1 MNLIQNLFAP
11 IMLVVALYDGTVGI
25 GLAALHHLAAR
36 VGEDLED
43 PVLPVLVGQ
52 GTHLHPLEGDDSLW
66 GVLCR
71 VLEVVQA
78 AVVQNEPTSLP
89 VLPVTALQRFR
100 VQYKAFIL
108 CNILGPGLLA
118 PAKDAC
124 LIHLHVCKSKRK
136 KSVGGLNIHRYLIYI
151 IISAG
156 SSDPAL

>member
-52 GTHLHPLEGDDSLW
+52 GTHLHPLEGNDPLRS
-66 GVLCR
+66 VLCR
-71 VLEVVQA
+71 VLEVVEA

-89 VLPVTALQRFR
+89 VLPVTAL
-100 VQYKAFIL
+100 
-108 CNILGPGLLA
+108 
-118 PAKDAC
+118 
-124 LIHLHVCKSKRK
+124 
-136 KSVGGLNIHRYLIYI
+136 
-151 IISAG
+151 
-156 SSDPAL
+156 

>member
-1 MNLIQNLFAP
+1 MSKMNLIQNLFAP

-25 GLAALHHLAAR
+25 GLAAFHHFAAR

-52 GTHLHPLEGDDSLW
+52 GAHLDPLEGDDSLR

-89 VLPVTALQRFR
+89 VLPVTALQRFK
-100 VQYKAFIL
+100 VQYKVFIL
-108 CNILGPGLLA
+108 CNIFRSGTIGPCEGRMFNSSS
-118 PAKDAC
+118 C
-124 LIHLHVCKSKRK
+124 L
-136 KSVGGLNIHRYLIYI
+136 
-151 IISAG
+151 
-156 SSDPAL
+156 

>member
-1 MNLIQNLFAP
+1 MTLKKNSIQNLFAP

-52 GTHLHPLEGDDSLW
+52 GAHLDPLEGDDSLRS
-66 GVLCR
+66 VLSR

-89 VLPVTALQRFR
+89 VLPVTALQRYK
-100 VQYKAFIL
+100 VEYKAFVL
-108 CNILGPGLLA
+108 CNIFRSGTIGPCKGRMFNSSS
-118 PAKDAC
+118 C
-124 LIHLHVCKSKRK
+124 L
-136 KSVGGLNIHRYLIYI
+136 
-151 IISAG
+151 
-156 SSDPAL
+156 

>member
-1 MNLIQNLFAP
+1 MVLKKNSIQNLFAP

-25 GLAALHHLAAR
+25 GLTALHHLAAR
-36 VGEDLED
+36 VREDLED

-52 GTHLHPLEGDDSLW
+52 GTHLDPLEGDDSLR

-89 VLPVTALQRFR
+89 ILPVTALQRFK

-108 CNILGPGLLA
+108 CNIFRSGTIGPCKGRMFNSSS
-118 PAKDAC
+118 C
-124 LIHLHVCKSKRK
+124 L
-136 KSVGGLNIHRYLIYI
+136 
-151 IISAG
+151 
-156 SSDPAL
+156 

>member
-43 PVLPVLVGQ
+43 PILPVLVGQ
-52 GTHLHPLEGDDSLW
+52 GTHLHPLEGDDPLR

-89 VLPVTALQRFR
+89 VLPVTALQRYK
-100 VQYKAFIL
+100 VEYKAFVL
-108 CNILGPGLLA
+108 CNIFRSGTIGPCKGRMFNSSS
-118 PAKDAC
+118 C
-124 LIHLHVCKSKRK
+124 L
-136 KSVGGLNIHRYLIYI
+136 
-151 IISAG
+151 
-156 SSDPAL
+156 

>member
-25 GLAALHHLAAR
+25 SLAAFHHLAAR

-52 GTHLHPLEGDDSLW
+52 GTHLDPLEGDDPLRS
-66 GVLCR
+66 VLCR

-89 VLPVTALQRFR
+89 VLPVTALQRYK
-100 VQYKAFIL
+100 VEYKAFVL
-108 CNILGPGLLA
+108 CNIFRSGTIGPCKGRMFNSSS
-118 PAKDAC
+118 C
-124 LIHLHVCKSKRK
+124 L
-136 KSVGGLNIHRYLIYI
+136 
-151 IISAG
+151 
-156 SSDPAL
+156 

>member
-1 MNLIQNLFAP
+1 MSKMNLIQNLFAP

-52 GTHLHPLEGDDSLW
+52 GAHLDPLEGDDPLR

-89 VLPVTALQRFR
+89 VLPVTALQRFK

-108 CNILGPGLLA
+108 CNIFRSGTIGPCEGRMFNSSS
-118 PAKDAC
+118 C
-124 LIHLHVCKSKRK
+124 L
-136 KSVGGLNIHRYLIYI
+136 
-151 IISAG
+151 
-156 SSDPAL
+156 

>member
-1 MNLIQNLFAP
+1 MYFLVLKMNFIQNLFAP

-52 GTHLHPLEGDDSLW
+52 RTHLHPLEGDDSLR

-89 VLPVTALQRFR
+89 VLPVTALQRFK

-108 CNILGPGLLA
+108 CNIFRSGTIGPCKGRMFNSSS
-118 PAKDAC
+118 C
-124 LIHLHVCKSKRK
+124 L
-136 KSVGGLNIHRYLIYI
+136 
-151 IISAG
+151 
-156 SSDPAL
+156 

>member
-1 MNLIQNLFAP
+1 MYFLTLKMNLIQKLCAP

-25 GLAALHHLAAR
+25 GLAAFHHLAAR

-52 GTHLHPLEGDDSLW
+52 GTHLHPLEGDDSLRS
-66 GVLCR
+66 VLSR

-89 VLPVTALQRFR
+89 VLPVTALQRFK

-108 CNILGPGLLA
+108 CNIFRSGTIGPCKGRMFNSSS
-118 PAKDAC
+118 C
-124 LIHLHVCKSKRK
+124 L
-136 KSVGGLNIHRYLIYI
+136 
-151 IISAG
+151 
-156 SSDPAL
+156 

>member
-1 MNLIQNLFAP
+1 
-11 IMLVVALYDGTVGI
+11 MLVVALYDGTVGI

-52 GTHLHPLEGDDSLW
+52 GAHLHPLEGDDSLR

-89 VLPVTALQRFR
+89 VLPVTALQRFK
-100 VQYKAFIL
+100 VEYKAFIL
-108 CNILGPGLLA
+108 CNIFRSGTIGPCKGRMFNSSS
-118 PAKDAC
+118 
-124 LIHLHVCKSKRK
+124 HLQV
-136 KSVGGLNIHRYLIYI
+136 
-151 IISAG
+151 
-156 SSDPAL
+156 

>member
-1 MNLIQNLFAP
+1 MSKMNLIQNLFAP

-52 GTHLHPLEGDDSLW
+52 GTHLHPLEGDDPLR

-89 VLPVTALQRFR
+89 VLPVTALQRFK

-108 CNILGPGLLA
+108 CNIFRSGTIGPCEGRMFNSSS
-118 PAKDAC
+118 C
-124 LIHLHVCKSKRK
+124 L
-136 KSVGGLNIHRYLIYI
+136 
-151 IISAG
+151 
-156 SSDPAL
+156 